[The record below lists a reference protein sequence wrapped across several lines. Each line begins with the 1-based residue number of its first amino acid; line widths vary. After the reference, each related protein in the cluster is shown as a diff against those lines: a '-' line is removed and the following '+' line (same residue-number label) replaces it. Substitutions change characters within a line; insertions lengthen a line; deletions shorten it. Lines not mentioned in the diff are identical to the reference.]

1 MCIDKRSL
9 ERIVRDYG
17 LDGLFDWVQGMPNTL
32 AEAKFGAGRLLMDRF
47 DLDLQEHSCCGDT
60 AHDAELAQRLRT
72 DCILMSTGHHSERRF
87 AESKQPIMSSL
98 ADGFCGEVA
107 PGCPRFA
114 RCGSALS
121 R

>member
-47 DLDLQEHSCCGDT
+47 DLDCRSTLVVGDT

-72 DCILMSTGHHSERRF
+72 DCILMSTGHHSERRL

-98 ADGFCGEVA
+98 E
-107 PGCPRFA
+107 
-114 RCGSALS
+114 ALAAALI
-121 R
+121 